1 MKNEAGFS
9 LISVIIAMVL
19 LSVGIMSLARVGGE
33 VLEIHSATSG
43 RSTALAIARGHLEQI
58 RARPAAELVSESPVK
73 VDASGTITPS
83 GMFTRSVDVQDVA
96 YNLRQ
101 VKVIVDFPR
110 ARVPVE
116 LLSLAFVG
124 AF

>member
-33 VLEIHSATSG
+33 VLGIHSATSA
-43 RSTALAIARGHLEQI
+43 RSTALAIARGHLEKI
-58 RARPAAELVSESPVK
+58 RARPAVELVSESPVK
-73 VDASGTITPS
+73 VDASGTISSS
-83 GMFTRSVDVQDVA
+83 GMITRSVDVKDVA
-96 YNLRQ
+96 YNLRE

-110 ARVPVE
+110 GEVPVE